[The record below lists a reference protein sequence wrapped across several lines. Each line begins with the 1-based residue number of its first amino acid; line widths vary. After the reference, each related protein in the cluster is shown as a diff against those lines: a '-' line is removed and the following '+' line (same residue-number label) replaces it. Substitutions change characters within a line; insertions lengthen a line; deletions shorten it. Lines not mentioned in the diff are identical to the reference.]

1 MSYDESDNIEYADY
15 RINIIQYLNIL
26 LKYIYGSLHYIH
38 YSSCG
43 KIYRVIKL

>member
-26 LKYIYGSLHYIH
+26 LKYIYMVAYI
-38 YSSCG
+38 
-43 KIYRVIKL
+43 IYIILVVAKYIV